1 MWRCWRRRNDRR
13 DATSVILTTL
23 LIAQAASAAPVSAA
37 PVVTCIVD
45 EDALLALAPEVF
57 DQDFDGGW
65 RAVYNRPECR
75 GDAARIIAL
84 YRESS
89 TRWQQIMAWHEGQIR
104 ATLGETEAAID
115 LMQMARRP
123 DVENGSSNGQWN
135 AYVDATVAFLNRD
148 RAGVENARSRLID
161 APPPAHWTGDRPMN
175 LSVVDRFLTCF
186 GRPYSEA
193 YSSAACRPDE

>member
-1 MWRCWRRRNDRR
+1 MIS
-13 DATSVILTTL
+13 TMLM
-23 LIAQAASAAPVSAA
+23 IAQAATAAPVAA
-37 PVVTCIVD
+37 TPLATCIVD
-45 EDALLALAPEVF
+45 EEALLALAPEAF
-57 DQDFDGGW
+57 DQDFNGGW

-84 YRESS
+84 YREAS
-89 TRWQQIMAWHEGQIR
+89 TRWQRIMAWHEGQIR
-104 ATLGETEAAID
+104 ATLGETVAAID

-123 DVENGSSNGQWN
+123 EIENGSSNGQWN

-161 APPPAHWTGDRPMN
+161 ALPPAHWTGDRPMN
-175 LSVVDRFLTCF
+175 LSVVDQYLRCF
-186 GRPYSEA
+186 DRPYSEA